1 LIGQVRAP
9 RSILNNKLF
18 SFLTILTKNDSY
30 NKANV
35 CSMKRLISIVLPLA
49 VILVA
54 FGASKII
61 KANKPEPVSRTPP
74 PNTLLVEVDRLQR
87 TDYPVIIRSQ
97 GTVQPTNTNKLV
109 PEVAGTVSSLGD
121 SFVIGGKFRVGEML
135 VEIDRRDYDIAL
147 TQAKAN
153 LAQSDAQLEE
163 QSALADSA
171 RAEWK
176 ALGRRGKPSS
186 LTLREPQLAA
196 ANANRDAALA
206 QVLRAELDLQRTR
219 LLAPYDGIVSA
230 RTVDPG
236 QFVSRGSPIGQ
247 IHGIESVDVRLPL
260 SNRQLTYLDTAGS
273 AQVELTAIIGSDT
286 RIWEGTLNRVE
297 GIDAA
302 TQQLNVIV
310 RVNKPYGLDV
320 TSVENFP
327 LRVGQYVSA
336 RIAGQVL
343 KDVFV
348 IPRGAL
354 REEREVLIMT
364 DENTIVRRAVTVA
377 WSDDEFA
384 AITVGLADNDALVI
398 TPLSTVTDGTPVKVA
413 GEKKRKPGQG
423 KGLN

>member
-1 LIGQVRAP
+1 
-9 RSILNNKLF
+9 
-18 SFLTILTKNDSY
+18 
-30 NKANV
+30 
-35 CSMKRLISIVLPLA
+35 MKRLISIVLPIT

-54 FGASKII
+54 FGASKVI

-74 PNTLLVEVDRLQR
+74 PNTLLVEVTRLQS
-87 TDYPVIIRSQ
+87 TDYPVVIRSQ
-97 GTVQPTNTNKLV
+97 GTVQPSITNTLV
-109 PEVAGTVSSLGD
+109 PEVAGTVSSLGA
-121 SFVIGGKFRVGEML
+121 SFVIGGAFSAGEML

-153 LAQSDAQLEE
+153 LAQADAQLEE
-163 QSALADSA
+163 QAALAESA

-176 ALGRRGKPSS
+176 ALGRRGQPSS

-196 ANANRDAALA
+196 ASANRDAALA
-206 QVLRAELDLQRTR
+206 QVQRAELDLQRTR

-236 QFVSRGSPIGQ
+236 QFVSRGSPVGQ

-260 SNRQLTYLDTAGS
+260 SNRQLTYLDTAGG
-273 AQVELTAIIGSDT
+273 AQVELTAIIGNDA
-286 RIWEGTLNRVE
+286 RVWVGTLNRVE

-310 RVNKPYGLDV
+310 RVNEPYNVDA
-320 TSVENFP
+320 TSVGDFP
-327 LRVGQYVSA
+327 LRVGQYVNA

-348 IPRGAL
+348 IPRAAL
-354 REEREVLIMT
+354 REEREVLVMT
-364 DENTIVRRAVTVA
+364 DDNTIERRAVTVA

-384 AITVGLADNDALVI
+384 AITIGLSDNDALVT
-398 TPLSTVTDGTPVKVA
+398 TPLSTVTDGTPVQVV
-413 GEKKRKPGQG
+413 GDETRKPTQGQG
-423 KGLN
+423 LN